1 MGNLVRFGV
10 SLDKGLLE
18 RFDDLIKKKHYTN
31 RSEAFRDM
39 IRRELIQKQWNE
51 NREVA
56 GAITFIYDHHQ
67 RDLLHKIT
75 DIQHDFQKLIISS
88 QHVHLDHDNCL
99 EIVAVKGKAKD
110 VKKLSDMLTSV
121 KGVRHGTLSMTGTG
135 TDMD

>member
-1 MGNLVRFGV
+1 LVRFGI
-10 SLDKGLLE
+10 SLEKTLLE
-18 RFDDLIKKKHYTN
+18 RFDALIKRKNYTS

-39 IRRELIQKQWNE
+39 IRQELIEKQWQE

-56 GAITFIYDHHQ
+56 GAITYIYDHHH

-88 QHVHLDHDNCL
+88 QHVHLDHNNCL
-99 EIVAVKGKAKD
+99 EIVAVKGKAQE
-110 VKKLSDMLTSV
+110 VKRLSDMITAV

-135 TDMD
+135 TDME